1 MNIINS
7 IRPSEVK
14 IVPGTV
20 AIVQDKKEITYVELY
35 SLANKTANF
44 LRQKGINENDIVT
57 LLFNNSPE
65 FIVTVLAL
73 WEIGAIPVP
82 LNTRLLERD
91 LNEQIT
97 FLTSKF
103 TIKSKEF
110 ENLNTRSKSIL
121 IPFENLSGAEQS
133 KTSKFTNDK
142 TALMLFTSG
151 TSGKPKAVM
160 LSFENLTESA
170 SIGNKILNQTNND
183 RWLASL
189 PFYHIG
195 GFSMITRAVMF
206 GTSIVIPGSL
216 STDDLAESIM
226 QYHPTLISLVSN
238 QLKNFIDINL
248 TPPEELRTVLVGGG
262 FFDPALILE
271 AIDKG
276 WKIAKVYGSTET
288 SSFVSIM
295 NTEEVKEKPGASG
308 RAILPNQ
315 IFILSDNRELSSGKS
330 GEIIVKSPAVMK
342 GYFKEET
349 GTQPKNGLYQTGDI
363 GYLDEEGFL
372 FVETRRNDL
381 IISGGENINPFEI
394 ESAILTHT
402 GIKEACVVGVEDY
415 TWGQIAC
422 TAIILKENVNFT
434 RDTIENYLGDKLAH
448 YKIPKRI
455 IFIDEL
461 PKSELG
467 KVIREDVKKLFY

>member
-1 MNIINS
+1 
-7 IRPSEVK
+7 
-14 IVPGTV
+14 
-20 AIVQDKKEITYVELY
+20 
-35 SLANKTANF
+35 
-44 LRQKGINENDIVT
+44 
-57 LLFNNSPE
+57 
-65 FIVTVLAL
+65 
-73 WEIGAIPVP
+73 

-97 FLTSKF
+97 FLTSKS

-160 LSFENLTESA
+160 LSFENLIESA
-170 SIGNKILNQTNND
+170 SIGNKVLNQTNND
-183 RWLASL
+183 RWMASL

-195 GFSMITRAVMF
+195 GFSIITRAVMF
-206 GTSIVIPGSL
+206 GTSIAIPRSL
-216 STDDLAESIM
+216 SASDLAESIKG
-226 QYHPTLISLVSN
+226 YHPSLISLVSN
-238 QLKNFIDINL
+238 QLKNFVDINL
-248 TPPEELRTVLVGGG
+248 IPPQELRMVVVGGG

-276 WKIAKVYGSTET
+276 WKVAKVYGSTET

-295 NTEEVKEKPGASG
+295 KTEEVKRKPGASG
-308 RAILPNQ
+308 KAILPNQ
-315 IFILSDNRELSSGKS
+315 IFIFSDNRELSSGKS

-342 GYFKEET
+342 GYFKDET
-349 GTQPKNGLYQTGDI
+349 ATQPKNDLYRTGDI

-372 FVETRRNDL
+372 FVEARRNDL
-381 IISGGENINPFEI
+381 IISGGENIIPYEV

-402 GIKEACVVGVEDY
+402 GIKETCVVGVEDY
-415 TWGQIAC
+415 TWGQIVCA
-422 TAIILKENVNFT
+422 AIVLKENVYFT
-434 RDTIENYLGDKLAH
+434 GGTIENYLEGKLAH
-448 YKIPKRI
+448 YKIPERI

-461 PKSELG
+461 PKSRLG
-467 KVIREDVKKLFY
+467 KVIREDVKKLFYY